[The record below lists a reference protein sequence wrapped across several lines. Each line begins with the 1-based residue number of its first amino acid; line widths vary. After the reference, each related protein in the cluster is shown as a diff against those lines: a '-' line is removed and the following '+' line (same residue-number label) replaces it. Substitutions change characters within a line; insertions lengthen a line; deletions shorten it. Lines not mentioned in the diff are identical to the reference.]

1 MKCEPF
7 TLKPRVV
14 LDLTKSSKKV
24 QKKAP
29 LFPQGHLHRK
39 EMIYEKEN

>member
-1 MKCEPF
+1 MKAEPIR
-7 TLKPRVV
+7 TKARDV
-14 LDLTKSSKKV
+14 LGCTINDKKA